1 MPEDVEARILKAVD
15 EAEKG
20 LNKLQMD
27 LTPLAKKLKDLDVDK
42 AKSLAAMK
50 KVYAVM
56 GKFTAVTK
64 IQSSNAFAGL
74 KPEAQATVV
83 WMGGLMSEVQRL
95 TDRLQQNQKDA
106 KMDPA
111 KKHAYLVRVLKHDV
125 RDTSQMPKL
134 MQLVKQIEKGKGT
147 GDFDD
152 AMISFLPMA
161 IMLWTIRDTIVR
173 GLKARPK

>member
-1 MPEDVEARILKAVD
+1 MPEDLDAKILKVVD

-20 LNKLQMD
+20 LTKLQAD
-27 LTPLAKKLKDLDVDK
+27 LTPLSKKLKELDVDK

-50 KVYAVM
+50 KVFAVM

-64 IQSSNAFAGL
+64 LQSSNAFAGL
-74 KPEAQATVV
+74 KPETQAQVT
-83 WMGGLMSEVQRL
+83 WMGGLVSEL
-95 TDRLQQNQKDA
+95 LKLSDRLHQNQKDA

-111 KKHAYLVRVLKHDV
+111 KKRAYLVRVLKHDV

-134 MQLVKQIEKGKGT
+134 MQLVKQIEKGKDT

-161 IMLWTIRDTIVR
+161 IMLWTIRDTIQR